1 MYQEQAELTRL
12 NAKFG
17 ETEARKM
24 VKREA
29 SAARASARADKLER
43 EADPSAIPLGARLG
57 IDASPAAAFDAT
69 AAARRAAAAAAPE
82 TPDVEW
88 WDRRVLAPGATY
100 ADLYAEGDAAL
111 AADVSARIAED
122 VITVYVEHPVPMEP
136 PSEAPPPPPQPLK
149 LTKQEQR
156 KLRTQRRTAREQ
168 EKQEMIRQGLIDPPK
183 PKVKISNLMRV
194 LTDEATA
201 DPTAVEREVRAQME
215 ERQNAHDDRNEARK
229 LTPAER
235 KEKKMRKLLDDPA
248 GTAAGETQVCVYRVE
263 SMANPKN
270 KFRVDIN
277 AQENH
282 LTGARIPDAGR
293 AAFSFFTPGSLSAR
307 EGNFFF
313 ASASRSA
320 RDDARESSSSPPRGS
335 FPRSFSR
342 RPLKRWRE

>member
-1 MYQEQAELTRL
+1 MCIRD
-12 NAKFG
+12 
-17 ETEARKM
+17 
-24 VKREA
+24 
-29 SAARASARADKLER
+29 S
-43 EADPSAIPLGARLG
+43 
-57 IDASPAAAFDAT
+57 
-69 AAARRAAAAAAPE
+69 
-82 TPDVEW
+82 
-88 WDRRVLAPGATY
+88 
-100 ADLYAEGDAAL
+100 LYAEGDAAL

-293 AAFSFFTPGSLSAR
+293 DSFSFLPPGVSPPAR
-307 EGNFFF
+307 GIFFF
-313 ASASRSA
+313 TSASRSA
-320 RDDARESSSSPPRGS
+320 RDDAREKSSSSPPRGS